1 MDNLTTCEIIQA
13 SERASD
19 MRKNFICAQ
28 DALHESMLN
37 SPWPILVYVA
47 SVFFIMFLVQRAAN
61 VPGRVPEKDT
71 PKKPPQKNTK
81 TSGERKGRGKKD
93 SG

>member
-1 MDNLTTCEIIQA
+1 
-13 SERASD
+13 
-19 MRKNFICAQ
+19 
-28 DALHESMLN
+28 MLN
-37 SPWPILVYVA
+37 SPWPILLYVA